1 MNDQASSL
9 RRIVG
14 ESTTTSDSNRVKV
27 LCITSGKG
35 GVGKTNISINL
46 SIALASMGRNVFLLD
61 ADLGLANIDVLLN
74 LTPMYTLEHVLSG
87 EKSINDI
94 ILDGPGD
101 IKILPASSGVVEMT
115 EMDRDQQV
123 HLFRK
128 LGEIEKEIDYLVI
141 DTGAGIAPHTLRF
154 VANSDEV
161 LIVATPEPSSM
172 TDAYSLIKIMVT
184 RYQINKFRVIANNV
198 VSPAEGRQVYERLQK
213 VTRDFLKTEIDF
225 MGHVL
230 KDPLL
235 VKSVRT
241 QCPLLQSFPEA
252 PAARCLVSIARGIE
266 KIYKAGE
273 TETSEYT
280 EHQNN
285 VNHQRTPS
293 FWERLISW
301 RTS

>member
-14 ESTTTSDSNRVKV
+14 ETSTSSSASRVRV

-46 SIALASMGRNVFLLD
+46 AIALAALRRKVFLLD
-61 ADLGLANIDVLLN
+61 ADLGLANVDVLLN
-74 LTPMYTLEHVLSG
+74 LTPIYTLEHVLSG
-87 EKSINDI
+87 EKNINDI
-94 ILDGPGD
+94 ILDGPGN

-115 EMDRDQQV
+115 ELDRDQQV

-128 LGEIEKEIDYLVI
+128 LGEIEKEIDYLII

-172 TDAYSLIKIMVT
+172 TDAYSLIKIMIT
-184 RYQINKFRVIANNV
+184 RYQICKFRVIANNV
-198 VSPAEGRQVYERLQK
+198 VTAAEGRQVYERLQK
-213 VTRDFLKTEIDF
+213 VTRDFLKTEIEY

-230 KDPLL
+230 KDPML
-235 VKSVRT
+235 VKSVRA
-241 QCPLLQSFPEA
+241 QRPLLQAFPEA
-252 PAARCLVSIARGIE
+252 PAARCLVAIARTIDRRE
-266 KIYKAGE
+266 HPE
-273 TETSEYT
+273 TAPVLNED
-280 EHQNN
+280 QNEA
-285 VNHQRTPS
+285 TPLPS
-293 FWERLISW
+293 FWERLIRW
-301 RTS
+301 RIR

>member
-128 LGEIEKEIDYLVI
+128 LGEIEKEIDYLVCLLYTSPSPRD
-141 DTGAGIAPHTLRF
+141 DT
-154 VANSDEV
+154 
-161 LIVATPEPSSM
+161 
-172 TDAYSLIKIMVT
+172 
-184 RYQINKFRVIANNV
+184 
-198 VSPAEGRQVYERLQK
+198 
-213 VTRDFLKTEIDF
+213 
-225 MGHVL
+225 
-230 KDPLL
+230 
-235 VKSVRT
+235 
-241 QCPLLQSFPEA
+241 
-252 PAARCLVSIARGIE
+252 
-266 KIYKAGE
+266 
-273 TETSEYT
+273 
-280 EHQNN
+280 
-285 VNHQRTPS
+285 
-293 FWERLISW
+293 
-301 RTS
+301 

>member
-1 MNDQASSL
+1 
-9 RRIVG
+9 
-14 ESTTTSDSNRVKV
+14 
-27 LCITSGKG
+27 
-35 GVGKTNISINL
+35 VGKTNISINL
-46 SIALASMGRNVFLLD
+46 SIALASMGRKVFLLD
-61 ADLGLANIDVLLN
+61 ADLGLANIDILLN

-94 ILDGPGD
+94 ILDGPGN

-115 EMDRDQQV
+115 EMDRDQQA

-184 RYQINKFRVIANNV
+184 RYQVNKFRVIANNV
-198 VSPAEGRQVYERLQK
+198 VSPAEGRQVYDRLQK
-213 VTRDFLKTEIDF
+213 VTRDFLKTEIEF

-235 VKSVRT
+235 VKSVRA
-241 QCPLLQSFPEA
+241 QCPLLQSYPEA
-252 PAARCLVSIARGIE
+252 PASRCLLAIARGIE
-266 KIYKAGE
+266 QIHKPERVRNLASVDQQE
-273 TETSEYT
+273 
-280 EHQNN
+280 N
-285 VNHQRTPS
+285 VSNERIPS
-293 FWERLISW
+293 FWERLVRW

>member
-184 RYQINKFRVIANNV
+184 RYQITSLR
-198 VSPAEGRQVYERLQK
+198 
-213 VTRDFLKTEIDF
+213 KTSKSHPRF
-225 MGHVL
+225 F
-230 KDPLL
+230 KD
-235 VKSVRT
+235 
-241 QCPLLQSFPEA
+241 
-252 PAARCLVSIARGIE
+252 G
-266 KIYKAGE
+266 
-273 TETSEYT
+273 
-280 EHQNN
+280 N
-285 VNHQRTPS
+285 
-293 FWERLISW
+293 
-301 RTS
+301 

>member
-198 VSPAEGRQVYERLQK
+198 VSPA
-213 VTRDFLKTEIDF
+213 
-225 MGHVL
+225 
-230 KDPLL
+230 
-235 VKSVRT
+235 
-241 QCPLLQSFPEA
+241 A
-252 PAARCLVSIARGIE
+252 VS
-266 KIYKAGE
+266 YTHLTLPTKA
-273 TETSEYT
+273 
-280 EHQNN
+280 
-285 VNHQRTPS
+285 
-293 FWERLISW
+293 
-301 RTS
+301 

>member
-46 SIALASMGRNVFLLD
+46 SIALASIGRNVFLLD

-128 LGEIEKEIDYLVI
+128 LGEIEKENDQLISTKTSLEK
-141 DTGAGIAPHTLRF
+141 
-154 VANSDEV
+154 NSDNQLDYDQSTENKNEKKTKP
-161 LIVATPEPSSM
+161 IK
-172 TDAYSLIKIMVT
+172 SLDTK
-184 RYQINKFRVIANNV
+184 
-198 VSPAEGRQVYERLQK
+198 SEQK
-213 VTRDFLKTEIDF
+213 
-225 MGHVL
+225 
-230 KDPLL
+230 
-235 VKSVRT
+235 
-241 QCPLLQSFPEA
+241 
-252 PAARCLVSIARGIE
+252 
-266 KIYKAGE
+266 
-273 TETSEYT
+273 
-280 EHQNN
+280 N
-285 VNHQRTPS
+285 VNQS
-293 FWERLISW
+293 EKDDNLS
-301 RTS
+301 

>member
-14 ESTTTSDSNRVKV
+14 ENTSTSDSNRVKV

-46 SIALASMGRNVFLLD
+46 SIALASMGRKVFLLD

-128 LGEIEKEIDYLVI
+128 LGEIEREIDYLVI

-184 RYQINKFRVIANNV
+184 RYQISKFRVIANNV

-235 VKSVRT
+235 VKS
-241 QCPLLQSFPEA
+241 
-252 PAARCLVSIARGIE
+252 
-266 KIYKAGE
+266 
-273 TETSEYT
+273 
-280 EHQNN
+280 
-285 VNHQRTPS
+285 
-293 FWERLISW
+293 
-301 RTS
+301 

>member
-172 TDAYSLIKIMVT
+172 TDAYSLIKIL
-184 RYQINKFRVIANNV
+184 
-198 VSPAEGRQVYERLQK
+198 S
-213 VTRDFLKTEIDF
+213 
-225 MGHVL
+225 
-230 KDPLL
+230 
-235 VKSVRT
+235 
-241 QCPLLQSFPEA
+241 
-252 PAARCLVSIARGIE
+252 
-266 KIYKAGE
+266 
-273 TETSEYT
+273 
-280 EHQNN
+280 
-285 VNHQRTPS
+285 
-293 FWERLISW
+293 LIHI
-301 RTS
+301 

>member
-61 ADLGLANIDVLLN
+61 ADRGLANIDVLLN

-225 MGHVL
+225 M
-230 KDPLL
+230 
-235 VKSVRT
+235 
-241 QCPLLQSFPEA
+241 
-252 PAARCLVSIARGIE
+252 
-266 KIYKAGE
+266 
-273 TETSEYT
+273 
-280 EHQNN
+280 
-285 VNHQRTPS
+285 
-293 FWERLISW
+293 
-301 RTS
+301 

>member
-14 ESTTTSDSNRVKV
+14 ENTTTSDSNRVKV

-213 VTRDFLKTEIDF
+213 VTQKSPFY
-225 MGHVL
+225 V
-230 KDPLL
+230 KDNKKSPKSPLF
-235 VKSVRT
+235 V
-241 QCPLLQSFPEA
+241 
-252 PAARCLVSIARGIE
+252 
-266 KIYKAGE
+266 
-273 TETSEYT
+273 
-280 EHQNN
+280 
-285 VNHQRTPS
+285 
-293 FWERLISW
+293 
-301 RTS
+301 

>member
-1 MNDQASSL
+1 
-9 RRIVG
+9 
-14 ESTTTSDSNRVKV
+14 
-27 LCITSGKG
+27 
-35 GVGKTNISINL
+35 
-46 SIALASMGRNVFLLD
+46 
-61 ADLGLANIDVLLN
+61 
-74 LTPMYTLEHVLSG
+74 
-87 EKSINDI
+87 
-94 ILDGPGD
+94 
-101 IKILPASSGVVEMT
+101 
-115 EMDRDQQV
+115 
-123 HLFRK
+123 
-128 LGEIEKEIDYLVI
+128 
-141 DTGAGIAPHTLRF
+141 
-154 VANSDEV
+154 
-161 LIVATPEPSSM
+161 
-172 TDAYSLIKIMVT
+172 T

-241 QCPLLQSFPEA
+241 QRPLLQSFPEA

-273 TETSEYT
+273 TEASEYS

-285 VNHQRTPS
+285 VNHRRTPS

>member
-14 ESTTTSDSNRVKV
+14 ENTTTSDSNRVKV

-46 SIALASMGRNVFLLD
+46 SIALASMGRKVFLLD

-128 LGEIEKEIDYLVI
+128 LGEIEREIDYLVI

-172 TDAYSLIKIMVT
+172 TDAYSLIK
-184 RYQINKFRVIANNV
+184 K
-198 VSPAEGRQVYERLQK
+198 SPEIFLRQ
-213 VTRDFLKTEIDF
+213 
-225 MGHVL
+225 
-230 KDPLL
+230 
-235 VKSVRT
+235 
-241 QCPLLQSFPEA
+241 
-252 PAARCLVSIARGIE
+252 
-266 KIYKAGE
+266 
-273 TETSEYT
+273 
-280 EHQNN
+280 
-285 VNHQRTPS
+285 
-293 FWERLISW
+293 RLILW
-301 RTS
+301 GMF

>member
-1 MNDQASSL
+1 
-9 RRIVG
+9 
-14 ESTTTSDSNRVKV
+14 
-27 LCITSGKG
+27 
-35 GVGKTNISINL
+35 
-46 SIALASMGRNVFLLD
+46 MGRKVFLLD

-128 LGEIEKEIDYLVI
+128 LGEIEREIDYLVI

-184 RYQINKFRVIANNV
+184 RYQISKFRVIANNV

-241 QCPLLQSFPEA
+241 QRPLLKSFPEA
-252 PAARCLVSIARGIE
+252 PASRCLVSIAREIE
-266 KIYKAGE
+266 KIHQAGDAE
-273 TETSEYT
+273 ISE
-280 EHQNN
+280 N
-285 VNHQRTPS
+285 VEQPDKVNGQRTPS

>member
-213 VTRDFLKTEIDF
+213 VTRDF
-225 MGHVL
+225 
-230 KDPLL
+230 
-235 VKSVRT
+235 
-241 QCPLLQSFPEA
+241 
-252 PAARCLVSIARGIE
+252 
-266 KIYKAGE
+266 
-273 TETSEYT
+273 
-280 EHQNN
+280 
-285 VNHQRTPS
+285 
-293 FWERLISW
+293 
-301 RTS
+301 

>member
-94 ILDGPGD
+94 MLDGPGD
-101 IKILPASSGVVEMT
+101 IKILPASSGVVELT

-213 VTRDFLKTEIDF
+213 VTRDF
-225 MGHVL
+225 
-230 KDPLL
+230 
-235 VKSVRT
+235 
-241 QCPLLQSFPEA
+241 
-252 PAARCLVSIARGIE
+252 
-266 KIYKAGE
+266 
-273 TETSEYT
+273 
-280 EHQNN
+280 
-285 VNHQRTPS
+285 
-293 FWERLISW
+293 
-301 RTS
+301 

>member
-235 VKSVRT
+235 V
-241 QCPLLQSFPEA
+241 
-252 PAARCLVSIARGIE
+252 
-266 KIYKAGE
+266 
-273 TETSEYT
+273 
-280 EHQNN
+280 
-285 VNHQRTPS
+285 
-293 FWERLISW
+293 
-301 RTS
+301 

>member
-141 DTGAGIAPHTLRF
+141 DTGAGIAPHG
-154 VANSDEV
+154 DE
-161 LIVATPEPSSM
+161 ATE
-172 TDAYSLIKIMVT
+172 
-184 RYQINKFRVIANNV
+184 
-198 VSPAEGRQVYERLQK
+198 K
-213 VTRDFLKTEIDF
+213 VEEALKGEHPRDRTE
-225 MGHVL
+225 L
-230 KDPLL
+230 KDAN
-235 VKSVRT
+235 T
-241 QCPLLQSFPEA
+241 
-252 PAARCLVSIARGIE
+252 RGI
-266 KIYKAGE
+266 GE
-273 TETSEYT
+273 TME
-280 EHQNN
+280 
-285 VNHQRTPS
+285 RTDGRS
-293 FWERLISW
+293 ALGRVGRRLVG
-301 RTS
+301 

>member
-1 MNDQASSL
+1 MYSP
-9 RRIVG
+9 
-14 ESTTTSDSNRVKV
+14 
-27 LCITSGKG
+27 GK
-35 GVGKTNISINL
+35 
-46 SIALASMGRNVFLLD
+46 
-61 ADLGLANIDVLLN
+61 
-74 LTPMYTLEHVLSG
+74 
-87 EKSINDI
+87 KSINDI

-198 VSPAEGRQVYERLQK
+198 VSQQREDRF
-213 VTRDFLKTEIDF
+213 TRDFKKSPAIF
-225 MGHVL
+225 
-230 KDPLL
+230 KD
-235 VKSVRT
+235 
-241 QCPLLQSFPEA
+241 
-252 PAARCLVSIARGIE
+252 G
-266 KIYKAGE
+266 
-273 TETSEYT
+273 
-280 EHQNN
+280 N
-285 VNHQRTPS
+285 
-293 FWERLISW
+293 
-301 RTS
+301 

>member
-14 ESTTTSDSNRVKV
+14 ENTSTSDSNRVKV

-46 SIALASMGRNVFLLD
+46 SIALASMGRKVFLLD

-128 LGEIEKEIDYLVI
+128 LGEIEREIDYLVI

-184 RYQINKFRVIANNV
+184 RYQISKFRVIANNV

-213 VTRDFLKTEIDF
+213 VTRDFLKT
-225 MGHVL
+225 
-230 KDPLL
+230 
-235 VKSVRT
+235 
-241 QCPLLQSFPEA
+241 
-252 PAARCLVSIARGIE
+252 
-266 KIYKAGE
+266 
-273 TETSEYT
+273 
-280 EHQNN
+280 
-285 VNHQRTPS
+285 
-293 FWERLISW
+293 
-301 RTS
+301 

>member
-198 VSPAEGRQVYERLQK
+198 VSPAEGRQVYEL
-213 VTRDFLKTEIDF
+213 
-225 MGHVL
+225 
-230 KDPLL
+230 
-235 VKSVRT
+235 S
-241 QCPLLQSFPEA
+241 
-252 PAARCLVSIARGIE
+252 
-266 KIYKAGE
+266 
-273 TETSEYT
+273 
-280 EHQNN
+280 
-285 VNHQRTPS
+285 
-293 FWERLISW
+293 LIHI
-301 RTS
+301 

>member
-46 SIALASMGRNVFLLD
+46 SIALASMGRKVFLLD

-213 VTRDFLKTEIDF
+213 VTRDFLQTEIDF
-225 MGHVL
+225 MG
-230 KDPLL
+230 
-235 VKSVRT
+235 
-241 QCPLLQSFPEA
+241 
-252 PAARCLVSIARGIE
+252 
-266 KIYKAGE
+266 
-273 TETSEYT
+273 
-280 EHQNN
+280 
-285 VNHQRTPS
+285 
-293 FWERLISW
+293 
-301 RTS
+301 